1 MTTPRL
7 ISGLSPLLFLLV
19 FIFLVTFLLILW
31 QTQCQILVSFI
42 ALVSV
47 RTLEKRESIK
57 QGLWKQPT
65 ALCIKCKTD
74 GATRGFPGMAGSS
87 GIFINVGVSNGFF
100 FFCWVW
106 LLFWLLKQQFLTI
119 GGTSGWKLT
128 LTLLLLAFS
137 HPKSV
142 HWSINTSW
150 TNCINHTNHINFR
163 IYHIYREGNA
173 CTDKLAFFGV

>member
-7 ISGLSPLLFLLV
+7 IS
-19 FIFLVTFLLILW
+19 
-31 QTQCQILVSFI
+31 

-74 GATRGFPGMAGSS
+74 GATRGFPG
-87 GIFINVGVSNGFF
+87 
-100 FFCWVW
+100 
-106 LLFWLLKQQFLTI
+106 
-119 GGTSGWKLT
+119 TSGWKLT

-142 HWSINTSW
+142 HWSINTS
-150 TNCINHTNHINFR
+150 
-163 IYHIYREGNA
+163 
-173 CTDKLAFFGV
+173 

>member
-100 FFCWVW
+100 FF
-106 LLFWLLKQQFLTI
+106 LLSMAVVLAIETTISYNWRHFWLETDSNPAPPRFQP
-119 GGTSGWKLT
+119 
-128 LTLLLLAFS
+128 
-137 HPKSV
+137 PKISSLV
-142 HWSINTSW
+142 
-150 TNCINHTNHINFR
+150 
-163 IYHIYREGNA
+163 Y
-173 CTDKLAFFGV
+173 